1 MNDAIPRSFWLDEAL
16 GAESTKPCP
25 ELKTDRRADVCIIG
39 GGYTGLWT
47 ALQLKEA
54 EPSLDVVLLERDL
67 CASGASGRNAGV
79 LMTWWSKFL
88 SLRQLCGDAEALRL
102 AQASDAAVASV
113 IQFCADHN
121 IDAHIRQDGWLWAA
135 ANEAQLGLW
144 NETIEAIG
152 QHGLSP
158 IVEWPREELTAR
170 SGTSGQAPH
179 IGGAFERSCA
189 SVQPALL
196 GRGLRRV
203 ALERGVT
210 IYENTPLTSLAFTNP
225 AVVETPS
232 GKVTAEKVIVAMN
245 AWATRWAEVRK
256 AVVVVSG
263 DIIVTPPIG
272 DRLEEIG
279 LTDGLA
285 VTDGRALIEYYRT
298 TRDGRLAFGKGGM
311 SGNFCYGGNVGA
323 QVEGASDMR
332 DDIHQ
337 AMRATFPALDDVG
350 MYKSWR
356 GPIDRSKSGLPFFWR
371 LGKRPNVFFAAG
383 FSGNGIGPSHLAGK
397 ILSGLALERRD
408 EWTECPLVREPGR
421 DFPPEPFRYVGSK
434 LIHRALIAK
443 DAAADEGREPSRT
456 VQLLSNLAPKGLS
469 PFNKS
474 KDADT

>member
-1 MNDAIPRSFWLDEAL
+1 MNETYPRSFWLDEAL
-16 GAESTKPCP
+16 AADPAEPCP
-25 ELKTDRRADVCIIG
+25 ELKTNIRADVCIVG
-39 GGYTGLWT
+39 GGYTGMWT

-54 EPSLDVVLLERDL
+54 EPSLDVVLIERDL

-88 SLRQLCGDAEALRL
+88 SLRKLCGNAEALRL
-102 AQASDAAVASV
+102 AQASEDGVANV
-113 IQFCADHN
+113 IQFCADHD

-135 ANEAQLGLW
+135 ANQTQVGLW
-144 NETIEAIG
+144 NETIEAIRR
-152 QHGLSP
+152 HGLSP

-170 SGTSGQAPH
+170 SGTSGQTPH
-179 IGGAFERSCA
+179 VGGAFERNCA

-203 ALERGVT
+203 VLERGVK
-210 IYENTPLTSLAFTNP
+210 IYENTPLTSLTFTNP
-225 AVVETPS
+225 AVVETPN

-256 AVVVVSG
+256 AMVVVSG

-272 DRLEEIG
+272 DRLEAIG

-311 SGNFCYGGNVGA
+311 SGNFCYGGHVGA

-332 DDIHQ
+332 HNILA
-337 AMRATFPALDDVG
+337 AMRATFPDLDDVG

-371 LGKRPNVFFAAG
+371 LGRRPNVFFAAG

-397 ILSGLALERRD
+397 VLSGLALERQD

-434 LIHRALIAK
+434 LIHRALLSK
-443 DAAADEGREPSRT
+443 DAADDEGRESSGAVRFLT
-456 VQLLSNLAPKGLS
+456 KLAPSGLS
-469 PFNKS
+469 PFQK
-474 KDADT
+474 K

>member
-1 MNDAIPRSFWLDEAL
+1 MKDVIPRSFWLDEAL
-16 GAESTKPCP
+16 AAESTEPCP
-25 ELKTDRRADVCIIG
+25 ELETDRRADVCIIG

-47 ALQLKEA
+47 ALQLKDA

-113 IQFCADHN
+113 IQFCADHS

-152 QHGLSP
+152 QHGMSP

-210 IYENTPLTSLAFTNP
+210 IYENTLLTSLAFTNP
-225 AVVETPS
+225 AVVETPN

-256 AVVVVSG
+256 AMVVVSG

-332 DDIHQ
+332 NEIHQ
-337 AMRATFPALDDVG
+337 AMRATFPALHDVG

-434 LIHRALIAK
+434 LIHRALMAK
-443 DAAADEGREPSRT
+443 DAAADEGREPSRA

-469 PFNKS
+469 PFNKN
-474 KDADT
+474 KDADS

>member
-1 MNDAIPRSFWLDEAL
+1 MDKPYPRSFWFDEAL
-16 GAESTKPCP
+16 TAERAEPRP
-25 ELKTDRRADVCIIG
+25 PLQTDRRADVCIVG
-39 GGYTGLWT
+39 GGYIGLWT

-54 EPSLDVVLLERDL
+54 EPNLDVVLLERDL

-88 SLRQLCGDAEALRL
+88 SLRELCGESEALRL
-102 AQASDAAVASV
+102 AQASDDAVASV
-113 IQFCADHN
+113 IQFCADHD

-135 ANEAQLGLW
+135 ANQAQVGLW

-152 QHGLSP
+152 QHGLAP

-179 IGGAFERSCA
+179 VGGAFERSCA

-196 GRGLRRV
+196 GRGLRRI

-210 IYENTPLTSLAFTNP
+210 IYENTPLTSLGFANP
-225 AVVETPS
+225 AVVETPN
-232 GKVTAEKVIVAMN
+232 GKVVSEKVIVAMN

-256 AVVVVSG
+256 AMVVVSG
-263 DIIVTPPIG
+263 DIIMTPPIG
-272 DRLEEIG
+272 DRLEAIG

-332 DDIHQ
+332 HDILQ
-337 AMRATFPALDDVG
+337 AMRATFPDLDDVG

-356 GPIDRSKSGLPFFWR
+356 GPVDRSRSGLPFFWR
-371 LGKRPNVFFAAG
+371 LGPRPNVFFAAG

-397 ILSGLALERRD
+397 ILSGLALERQD

-443 DAAADEGREPSRT
+443 DAADDEGREASGIVRFLT
-456 VQLLSNLAPKGLS
+456 KLAPSGLS
-469 PFNKS
+469 PFQKR
-474 KDADT
+474 